1 MQNSCEVLMNIA
13 YNVQRCYSNEMNI
26 KMFMNNP
33 TMYSIRNTLQKK
45 KKKERNTLQIQ
56 CHGQFESKKVD
67 EDIPHQY
74 SFIKKEW
81 FYSDLIKYISEQ

>member
-33 TMYSIRNTLQKK
+33 TMYYIRNTLQKK
-45 KKKERNTLQIQ
+45 KKKKETHFKFNAMGSL
-56 CHGQFESKKVD
+56 KV
-67 EDIPHQY
+67 
-74 SFIKKEW
+74 KR
-81 FYSDLIKYISEQ
+81 